1 MKKNLKQIIAIIA
14 LIAIAALI
22 IVFIISAFFVSPD
35 QTSNKFGGLL
45 FGIIAIPI
53 LAWLLILCIGM
64 FQDKNTIASFF
75 PKDFFSKI
83 FDKNDESNKNDI
95 N

>member
-1 MKKNLKQIIAIIA
+1 MKKNPKQIIAIIA

-22 IVFIISAFFVSPD
+22 IFFCISAFFVSPD

-83 FDKNDESNKNDI
+83 FNNTNQSDKTNDN
-95 N
+95 